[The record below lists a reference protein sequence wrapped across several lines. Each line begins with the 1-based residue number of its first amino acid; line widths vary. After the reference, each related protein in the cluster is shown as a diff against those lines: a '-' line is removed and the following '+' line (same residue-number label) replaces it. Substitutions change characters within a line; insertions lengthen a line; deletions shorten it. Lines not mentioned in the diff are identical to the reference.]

1 MHTRPSAPSG
11 QGGKQGRRWL
21 VTLAVA
27 VPMIIGGVPAAIG
40 ADVALDDYRLGIG
53 DRVSVNAFGRADLTG
68 EFAVGADAQIRI
80 PLVGAVPAA
89 GRSRQEI
96 EDDISVRLAKLLDYQ
111 TPVTVDIA
119 VYRPVFVIGD
129 VTRPGEV
136 VFVPGMTAMEAYAR
150 AGGTPSLRQ
159 LPSQVASGMA
169 TAQRDLMVAQSNL
182 TGLLVR
188 RAALDAALD
197 EKAEITLPSEL
208 QPMTHSPLVADAL
221 TREMMQLQAE
231 REDLATRLQLMERQ
245 RDHLGEEI
253 EALEKQIAY
262 LEVQAKSF
270 GAELDKIDGLASRG
284 LATSARLLELKRI
297 KADTDGERFEAA
309 AFLSRAKQQRVALEL
324 RVQELRHELR
334 TEHLEARRI
343 VDTEIAEARALFEGA
358 RLQMAALSQVDLAE
372 FTAGGGELE
381 LSISRNEGG
390 EARTF
395 PATSVTPVLP
405 GDIIQVTASE
415 LAPAQ
420 AALPSRHANLRPAAD

>member
-1 MHTRPSAPSG
+1 MFTRRPSPPGPRARP
-11 QGGKQGRRWL
+11 GRRWL
-21 VTLAVA
+21 VTLAA
-27 VPMIIGGVPAAIG
+27 VMPLAIGVPPGVAADTSLE
-40 ADVALDDYRLGIG
+40 AYRLGIG

-68 EFAVGADAQIRI
+68 EFAVGADANIRI
-80 PLVGAVPAA
+80 PLIGAVPAA
-89 GRSRQEI
+89 GRSRQDI
-96 EDDISVRLAKLLDYQ
+96 EEDVTARLAELLDYT

-136 VFVPGMTAMEAYAR
+136 VFIPGMTAMEAYAR

-169 TAQRDLMVAQSNL
+169 TAQRDLMVAQSSL

-188 RAALDAALD
+188 RAALDAALGD
-197 EKAEITLPSEL
+197 KAEITLPPEL
-208 QPMTHSPLVADAL
+208 QPMAGSLLVAEAL
-221 TREMMQLQAE
+221 TRETTQLEAE
-231 REDLATRLQLMERQ
+231 RADLATRLKLMERQ

-262 LEVQAKSF
+262 LEVQAESF
-270 GAELDKIDGLASRG
+270 GAELDKIDSLASRG

-309 AFLSRAKQQRVALEL
+309 AFLSRAKQERVALEL
-324 RVQELRHELR
+324 EVQELKHELKA
-334 TEHLEARRI
+334 EHLEARRI

-372 FTAGGGELE
+372 FAAGRGELE
-381 LSISRNEGG
+381 LSVSRNEGG

-395 PATSVTPVLP
+395 AATGVTPLRP
-405 GDIIQVTASE
+405 GDIVQVSASD
-415 LAPAQ
+415 LTPAQ
-420 AALPSRHANLRPAAD
+420 AMLPSRHAEMRPATAD